1 MLANHLFAPP
11 SPPVGIVGTGRLT
24 LDVIVTEGPDAPP
37 PRSQAGGSCGNV
49 LAILAYLGWL
59 AHPLT
64 RLGQD
69 DPGSSFSRDL
79 ERWGARLDLIR
90 YLPEVS
96 SPIIIHRIRHLPS
109 SQAVHSFSSRCPFC
123 DRRLTGYQP
132 VPRRFV
138 EDLLPSLP
146 PARVFFTDRDS
157 EGSLLLGRTL
167 AERGAL
173 VVFEPNYDGDQ
184 RLFPEM
190 LQLCH
195 ILKYARQRLPGLADR
210 WPLREPLLVIET
222 LGEEGLRYRDQRQGM
237 SDWQVL
243 PALPVAVVRDAGGCG
258 DWTTAGLIHVLGQDG
273 AEGLRRAD
281 PDTVQQG
288 LRFGQALAAWNC
300 AFEGARG
307 GVYQVDREQ
316 MQQSVLDL
324 LGGAS
329 GDPAAG
335 AGAGNLPEAGR
346 FCPHCGGQDGN
357 TGNRGASEEGEGR
370 G

>member
-1 MLANHLFAPP
+1 MLADRLFVPP

-37 PRSQAGGSCGNV
+37 PRSQAGGTCGNV
-49 LAILAYLGWL
+49 LANLAYLGWL

-64 RLGQD
+64 CLGQD
-69 DPGSSFSRDL
+69 DPGLRFSHDL

-96 SPIIIHRIRHLPS
+96 SPVIIHRIRHLES
-109 SQAVHSFSSRCPFC
+109 GQAVHSFSSRCPFC
-123 DRRLTGYQP
+123 GQRLAGYEP
-132 VPRRFV
+132 VPRPIV
-138 EDLLPSLP
+138 EELLPLLP
-146 PARVFFTDRDS
+146 PAQVFFTDRDS
-157 EGSLLLGRTL
+157 EGSLLLARTL
-167 AERGAL
+167 AERGA
-173 VVFEPNYDGDQ
+173 VIVFEPNYDGD
-184 RLFPEM
+184 RVLFPQM

-210 WPLREPLLVIET
+210 WPFEDQLLVIET
-222 LGEEGLRYRDQRQGM
+222 LGEAGLRYRHQRQGGR
-237 SDWQVL
+237 DWQEL

-258 DWTTAGLIHVLGQDG
+258 DWTTVGLIHVLGREG

-281 PDTVQQG
+281 PETVRQA

-307 GVYQVDREQ
+307 GVYRVHREQ
-316 MQQSVLDL
+316 MQRSVLDL
-324 LGGAS
+324 MSGAG

-335 AGAGNLPEAGR
+335 VGAGDPPEAGR
-346 FCPHCGGQDGN
+346 FCPRCGGQ
-357 TGNRGASEEGEGR
+357 AVL
-370 G
+370 